1 MFFLCEEV
9 VCFNEKCV
17 VRPLTMETTS
27 MFRVSMGLGEE
38 LCPSADW
45 GAQYLHPSLP
55 WDHGSASSTSQVRCA
70 PGGQGS

>member
-1 MFFLCEEV
+1 MFFLCEEI

-17 VRPLTMETTS
+17 VRQLAMETTS

-38 LCPSADW
+38 PGPSAD
-45 GAQYLHPSLP
+45 GEAQHLLPRLP
-55 WDHGSASSTSQVRCA
+55 WDGGSASSTSWVRCA